1 MISEYIDKGLPKSR
15 ILVLLKIPR
24 STYYHSS
31 PALQLQRGRKRSLTT
46 EKLSGSE
53 SIAVTGDQLLEEI
66 TDLLSGEFVCY
77 GYKKATRHLQRS
89 GYQINRKKV
98 YHILKDNHLLNHR
111 YNYRSPAKRV
121 VESIV
126 RVRSPNEV
134 WEMDIKYVYIQGE
147 NRTVYLF
154 AIIDC
159 FSREVVGKHLGYH
172 CSSRDVKMAMDFAFL
187 ERGIQAISK
196 VRIRSDNGTQFVS
209 RMVELF
215 LSSQSIEH
223 ERIHP
228 ATPKEDAHIESF
240 NSILEKEVIR
250 RFEFSS
256 FEDADSTLDRFIAFY
271 NNGRLHSAINYK
283 TPKEVYEEWKE
294 NIIEGSA

>member
-256 FEDADSTLDRFIAFY
+256 FEDAMGTIERFIAFY
-271 NNGRLHSAINYK
+271 NNERLHSAINYK

-294 NIIEGSA
+294 NIIEGSG